1 MSILNCDNI
10 SLSYGS
16 KEIIKNITFSLNDGE
31 KMGIIGANGAG
42 KSTLLNIICGKTEP
56 TSGTVSIR
64 KDCTV
69 GMLNQIID
77 TDFIGKTVYEY
88 AVSAFESLIRTER
101 ELEEL
106 ADRLK
111 DDPSLT
117 DQYSS

>member
-1 MSILNCDNI
+1 
-10 SLSYGS
+10 
-16 KEIIKNITFSLNDGE
+16 
-31 KMGIIGANGAG
+31 MGIIGVNGAG

-88 AVSAFESLIRTER
+88 AVSAFESLHQDRARTQR
-101 ELEEL
+101 SLPTVL
-106 ADRLK
+106 RMTRRL
-111 DDPSLT
+111 PTSIPHAFT
-117 DQYSS
+117 ISS